1 MRSFDEQTFV
11 SKQSIIC
18 ILNRQ
23 NKNNLNFDLIWIRLD
38 KDFLLQFHAKEKLIK
53 LLTIFHWWSTYNF
66 QKAVYDDKITEKFD
80 QKMSKNRL
88 YKTAVLNK
96 LTRVDTKVQA

>member
-1 MRSFDEQTFV
+1 MICV
-11 SKQSIIC
+11 S
-18 ILNRQ
+18 NRR

-38 KDFLLQFHAKEKLIK
+38 KDFLLQFRAKEKLIK
-53 LLTIFHWWSTYNF
+53 LLTIFRRWSTYNF
-66 QKAVYDDKITEKFD
+66 QKAVYDDEITEKFD
-80 QKMSKNRL
+80 KKKMSKSSVVQR